1 MNEHSTIDSAWPEKL
16 GRISSITR
24 DLAKPIEL
32 ESMLYQVV
40 DAAKELLEAEGGTVW
55 RYLAATHELES
66 RVARGM
72 DPVRISAERGI
83 VGECL
88 RTRSAINVP
97 DCYADARFDRSFDRS
112 TGYRTRCMLTLPL
125 MGYDELLVGV
135 LQLVNRREGVF
146 TTDDETM
153 ASVLAAQCAVAL
165 QRAQLTERLVE
176 SEKVAQEIEVA
187 RAVQMGSLPKKAPDI
202 AGYDFAGAFRPADQC
217 GGDTYDFVPTPD
229 GGVMVLMGD
238 ATGHGIG
245 PALSAT
251 QVRAML
257 RVAQRLG
264 AGLDDTFRH
273 INDQLAVDLPDDR
286 FVTAFLG
293 HLDPVKH
300 ALRYHSGGQG
310 PLLHFHAANG
320 ECDVH
325 PPTTAPLGAM
335 EHVSLRQP
343 RLISMAAGDVFA
355 LLSDGVYE
363 YCNAEEEEFGEQRV
377 VEFLRRYHD
386 EPMARVRDR
395 LLGELRQFGRG
406 APQLDDI
413 SIVLIRR
420 VAGAAARARPPASK
434 RREFARSFDSL
445 EEIFSF
451 VRAALDELG
460 ASDADSY
467 AVTMAIEELFTNMV
481 KYNAEGSGPIS
492 LEIECVGDEVI
503 CELTDPDSERF
514 DVTAVP
520 DADIGLPAEQR
531 RPGGLGLHL
540 IRRMLDVIDYEY
552 SGRSSRITF
561 RKRLTITPARA
572 VANVADPLAG
582 GFDGQRLLSNLPEN
596 TEDSVMF
603 EIRQGEQ
610 GTIAFAGR
618 LDAAQC
624 AKAQEFIDAAGAAQ
638 AFDFRG
644 LEYISSAGL
653 GVLLKAHKRLLGSGG
668 RLRLINVNSHIY
680 DIFRFSGFDQ
690 VFDVERVGS

>member
-1 MNEHSTIDSAWPEKL
+1 MNDQSTIESVWAEKL

-40 DAAKELLEAEGGTVW
+40 DAAKELLDAEGGTVW
-55 RYLAATHELES
+55 RYMAASHQLES

-72 DPVRISAERGI
+72 EPVRISAERGI

-97 DCYADARFDRSFDRS
+97 DCYADSRFDRSFDRS

-135 LQLVNRREGVF
+135 LQLVNRRDGVF
-146 TTDDETM
+146 SADDETM

-187 RAVQMGSLPKKAPDI
+187 RAVQMGSLPKHAPDI
-202 AGYDFAGAFRPADQC
+202 DGYDLAGAFRPADQC

-229 GGVMVLMGD
+229 GGVMVMMGD

-273 INDQLAVDLPDDR
+273 INDQLADDLPEDR

-293 HLDPVKH
+293 HLDPAQH
-300 ALRYHSGGQG
+300 ILRYHSGGQG
-310 PLLHFHAANG
+310 PLLHFHAADG
-320 ECDVH
+320 MCDVH

-335 EHVSLRQP
+335 LQVSLRQP
-343 RLISMAAGDVFA
+343 RAINMAAGDVFA

-363 YCNAEEEEFGEQRV
+363 YCNAEEQEFGEQRV
-377 VEFLRRYHD
+377 AEFLRRHHG
-386 EPMARVRDR
+386 EPMARLRDR
-395 LLGELRQFGRG
+395 LLGELRHFGRG

-420 VAGAAARARPPASK
+420 LPGAGAKTATRASK
-434 RREFARSFDSL
+434 HREYARSFDSL

-451 VRAALDELG
+451 VRGFLDELG
-460 ASDADSY
+460 ASEADSF
-467 AVTMAIEELFTNMV
+467 AVIMAIEELFTNMV
-481 KYNAEGSGPIS
+481 KYNAAGAGPIA
-492 LEIECVGDEVI
+492 LEIEQVGDEVV
-503 CELTDPDSERF
+503 CQLTDPDSEHF
-514 DVTAVP
+514 DVTAAP
-520 DADIGLPAEQR
+520 DADIDLPAEQR
-531 RPGGLGLHL
+531 HPGGLGLHL
-540 IRRMLDVIDYEY
+540 IRRMLDAIDYDY
-552 SGRSSRITF
+552 SGRSSRISF
-561 RKRLTITPARA
+561 RKRLTTIPART
-572 VANVADPLAG
+572 VANVADSLAG
-582 GFDGQRLLSNLPEN
+582 GLDAQRLLSNPSEK
-596 TEDSVMF
+596 TEDIAMF
-603 EIRQGEQ
+603 EIRHGEQ
-610 GTIAFAGR
+610 GTIAFTGR

-624 AKAQEFIDAAGAAQ
+624 AKAQEFIDAAGTTH

-653 GVLLKAHKRLLGSGG
+653 GVLLKTHKRLLGSGG

-680 DIFRFSGFDQ
+680 NIFRFSGFDE
-690 VFDVERVGS
+690 VFEVERASS